1 MIPNTLDI
9 QNLTEVEE
17 YESLPSTT
25 YRLDFVNKRIIGIV
39 DGPEA
44 VMQFIKKVLNT
55 DKYAYSIYD
64 WYYGNEI
71 FSLVGMPY
79 DYVKTECPRIIEEA
93 LLADDRILSVENFK
107 FSKLSVDSLSVS
119 CTVKT
124 VYGTLYYTQEVS
136 V

>member
-1 MIPNTLDI
+1 MIPATLNTEYSD
-9 QNLTEVEE
+9 NFEE
-17 YESLPSTT
+17 YESLPSKT

-79 DYVKTECPRIIEEA
+79 EYVKTDCPRIVEEA
-93 LLADDRILSVENFK
+93 LLADDRILSVENFE
-107 FSKLSVDSLSVS
+107 FSQLSMDSLSMS
-119 CTVKT
+119 CTVRT
-124 VYGTLYYTQEVS
+124 IYGTLNYTQEVS
-136 V
+136 I